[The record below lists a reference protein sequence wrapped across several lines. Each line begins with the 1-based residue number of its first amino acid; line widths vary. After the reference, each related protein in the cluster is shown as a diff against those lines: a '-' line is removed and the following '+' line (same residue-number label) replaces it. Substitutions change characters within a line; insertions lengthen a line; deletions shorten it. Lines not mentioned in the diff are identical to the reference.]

1 MQRWPATR
9 TYYLREAVASL
20 NSGLIFTSIWTFYYE
35 TLQLTL
41 TQVSLI
47 FVIIP
52 VARILLEIP
61 TGVVA
66 DTYSRRI
73 SIIIGGAFIGL
84 CYTSAGLFPFYIVI
98 LLCAL
103 LQAIGDTLVSGALEA
118 WITDEVGADNVGP
131 VFLRSTQIS
140 TPMHWIG
147 VLLSIGLA
155 ALFNYQIPIAL
166 GGVLWLL
173 LTIVLIAKIPETHVI
188 ARKQTPHLSM
198 REHLQSTGQT
208 FRYGLEIIR
217 NNTVVLQIII
227 ASFFATALLDTF
239 YRFSRLHFLDGFVLP
254 TIKVPLLGVLKNNFW
269 FGLFEVCQ
277 GILALVGVTILR
289 RYVVGQHTR
298 VFAGI
303 LTVFYTL
310 MMIGVLLFAG
320 TNTLLIAIGAWLIV
334 NVLDDIGRP
343 IVATWLNQ
351 TIDSVS
357 RATILSINSQVNMVS
372 ILVLVNGMSVIGD
385 LYGVRPTLFAASA
398 FLLPIIALYFR
409 NWRRETRLAA
419 STLKPE
425 V

>member
-9 TYYLREAVASL
+9 VYYLREAVSAL

-47 FVIIP
+47 FVVIT
-52 VARILLEIP
+52 VAGILLEVP

-66 DTYSRRI
+66 DTYSRRL

-84 CYTSAGLFPFYIVI
+84 CYTSAGLFSFYIVI

-103 LQAIGDTLVSGALEA
+103 LEAIGDTFVSGALEA
-118 WITDEVGADNVGP
+118 WITDEVGSDNVGP

-140 TPMHWIG
+140 TPIHWVG

-155 ALFNYQIPIAL
+155 ALFSYQVPIAL
-166 GGVLWLL
+166 GGILWLL
-173 LTIVLIAKIPETHVI
+173 ITLILIVKMRETHVI
-188 ARKQTPHLSM
+188 SRTQTSHLSI

-208 FRYGLEIIR
+208 LRHGLKIIR
-217 NNTVVLQIII
+217 NNTVVLQIVI
-227 ASFFATALLDTF
+227 ASLFATALLDIF

-254 TIKVPLLGVLKNNFW
+254 TITLPLLGMLKNNLW
-269 FGLFEVCQ
+269 FGLFEVGQ
-277 GILALVGVTILR
+277 GILALVGVTLLR
-289 RYVVGQHTR
+289 RYVVQQHIR
-298 VFAGI
+298 IFAGI

-320 TNTLLIAIGAWLIV
+320 TNTLFIAIGAWLIV
-334 NVLDDIGRP
+334 NVLNDIGRP

-357 RATILSINSQVNMVS
+357 RATILSINSQVSMVGML
-372 ILVLVNGMSVIGD
+372 ILANGMSVIGD

-409 NWRRETRLAA
+409 NWRRETRLAT